1 MVEQPVSKSLFKDE
15 TKYESLNLGGAT
27 CKLDRDVMLDI
38 FDETFAVSSVE
49 RVKSTDQ
56 DGFNMTD
63 MLSQWFKGESRAK
76 DSPMSSIHV

>member
-1 MVEQPVSKSLFKDE
+1 MVEQPMSRSLFKGE

-27 CKLDRDVMLDI
+27 FKLDRDVMLDI

-49 RVKSTDQ
+49 LVKSTDQ

-63 MLSQWFKGESRAK
+63 MLSQWFKGE
-76 DSPMSSIHV
+76 